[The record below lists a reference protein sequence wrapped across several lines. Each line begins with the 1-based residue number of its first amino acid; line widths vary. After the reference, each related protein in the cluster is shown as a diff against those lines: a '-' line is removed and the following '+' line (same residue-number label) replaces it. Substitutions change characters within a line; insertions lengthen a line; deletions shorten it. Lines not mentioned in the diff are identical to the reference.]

1 MGEVHLQFDWFAL
14 LNSSP
19 PSFKHLQV
27 VKGAEMQGATKI
39 IGVDLRERKGEK
51 GMSLGMTDFINPT
64 EDGTKSL
71 SERIKEMTGGDGVDY
86 SFECTGVSHL
96 LNQALEST
104 RVVRTKNAVARI
116 IQSSQINT
124 VMTPKCV
131 EC

>member
-64 EDGTKSL
+64 MDGTKSL

>member
-1 MGEVHLQFDWFAL
+1 
-14 LNSSP
+14 
-19 PSFKHLQV
+19 
-27 VKGAEMQGATKI
+27 
-39 IGVDLRERKGEK
+39 
-51 GMSLGMTDFINPT
+51 MSLGMTDFINPT

-71 SERIKEMTGGDGVDY
+71 SERIKEMTDGDGVDY

>member
-1 MGEVHLQFDWFAL
+1 MGEVHLQFDWFPFF
-14 LNSSP
+14 S
-19 PSFKHLQV
+19 HLQA

-39 IGVDLRERKGEK
+39 IGVDLRERKGEI

-116 IQSSQINT
+116 IQSSHINT
-124 VMTPKCV
+124 VMTPKGF

>member
-1 MGEVHLQFDWFAL
+1 
-14 LNSSP
+14 
-19 PSFKHLQV
+19 
-27 VKGAEMQGATKI
+27 
-39 IGVDLRERKGEK
+39 
-51 GMSLGMTDFINPT
+51 MSLGMTDFINPT

-116 IQSSQINT
+116 IQSPHINT
-124 VMTPKCV
+124 VMTRKGF